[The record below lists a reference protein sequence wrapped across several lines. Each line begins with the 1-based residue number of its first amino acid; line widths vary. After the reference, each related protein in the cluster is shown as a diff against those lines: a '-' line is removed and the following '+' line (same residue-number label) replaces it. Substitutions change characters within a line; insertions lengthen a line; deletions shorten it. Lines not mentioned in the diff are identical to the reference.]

1 FEMTEQEILKYETE
15 QIELLPEPTKTVAKR
30 IMLIKPDLLPEKPE
44 KDKWYVYR
52 PEGCVCSDGTP
63 YYSTL
68 KVGDTKKL
76 LVMFCGG
83 GAALDAYSAARPNEL
98 IPKEGETTFYAKNT
112 FVVGY
117 FTGRSGLA
125 RSDNPNN
132 PFKDYSV
139 CAISYANGDF
149 HSGARA
155 FEYDDKDKGK
165 GVCYH
170 NGYKNYRAMIEKIKE
185 FVPNPEKII
194 VTGYSAGGFG
204 TALLTDDVMGV
215 FADCN
220 DVTCIPDSGI
230 FTYTNWEGTFKQ
242 WGTPREIVD
251 RVRSDNMPLDCLLD
265 LCKKHGNK
273 VKLAL
278 CCSHRDAL
286 LTECEAYTNGEGMV
300 FEQKYAD
307 KFQSILTETVS
318 SLKAQVPNV
327 ALYIFDKPHPEI
339 HDYGMTEHTIV
350 ASDWLF
356 DYAMD
361 GVKFIDWVVSATEG
375 KPMQIGLHLLGL

>member
-1 FEMTEQEILKYETE
+1 
-15 QIELLPEPTKTVAKR
+15 
-30 IMLIKPDLLPEKPE
+30 
-44 KDKWYVYR
+44 
-52 PEGCVCSDGTP
+52 
-63 YYSTL
+63 
-68 KVGDTKKL
+68 
-76 LVMFCGG
+76 
-83 GAALDAYSAARPNEL
+83 
-98 IPKEGETTFYAKNT
+98 
-112 FVVGY
+112 
-117 FTGRSGLA
+117 
-125 RSDNPNN
+125 
-132 PFKDYSV
+132 
-139 CAISYANGDF
+139 
-149 HSGARA
+149 
-155 FEYDDKDKGK
+155 
-165 GVCYH
+165 
-170 NGYKNYRAMIEKIKE
+170 
-185 FVPNPEKII
+185 
-194 VTGYSAGGFG
+194 
-204 TALLTDDVMGV
+204 MGV